1 MTPYEFI
8 EKWGPGGPAYT
19 LNERAGAQPHFM
31 DLCALLDVPTPGD
44 ADNYCFERGVT
55 KTGTGQG
62 FADVWKR
69 GCFALE
75 YKAPGKSLEVALRQL
90 MMYTL
95 PLDNPPL
102 LLVSDRLRIEIHT
115 HFTGTPSEKH
125 VILLEDLTRPE
136 VQEKLRW
143 IFRSPDRF
151 KPART
156 NQQIT
161 EEAARTFAGTADRL
175 RSAGVPAEKVS
186 HFLTQCLFC
195 FFAEDV
201 SLLPSRL
208 FERLVGVQIAP
219 DKLQKQL
226 ENLFQSMRNGG
237 LFGVDDIP
245 WFNGGLFANIEVP
258 ALSVED
264 VKALRTAS
272 SLNWSAID
280 PSIFG
285 TLFERGLDPSKRSQ
299 LGAHYTNPETIM
311 RLVNPVVKRPLMTEW
326 SRVAARIGELIV
338 KRDTLRE
345 GAKRVVDK
353 VKYARTRSAANEAE
367 REAQKLF
374 NAYLERLKE
383 FRVLDPAC
391 GSGNFLYLSLKALK
405 DIEHAINLEAESLGL
420 QRQVD
425 VTGPHNVLGIEINE
439 FAAELARVTVWI
451 GELQWRVLHGYAFKT
466 NPILEPLDC
475 IENRDAVLNADGT
488 QASWPTA
495 SVVVGNPPFVGNKK
509 MNKELGLA
517 YTKALRDAYRS
528 TVPGGVDFVCYWFDK
543 ARRAIVSGGL
553 GAAGLVSTQSVRN
566 GTNRSVLD
574 AINQDSRIFEAWSNE
589 EWWDRGASV
598 RVSMTCFGAAEQEYR
613 LDGREVPIITTDLK
627 GSADYD
633 LTTAVRLQA
642 NQGVAFQGPVKVG
655 AFDIDGDLARLWLME
670 PNPSGVS
677 NSDVLKPWANGDDV
691 TGRGQGKW
699 IIDFGSDMSVDTAAQ
714 YLAPF
719 AHVEKY
725 VKSKRL
731 AQGREGRKTWW
742 WLHGERVPGLRRE
755 LAGKSR
761 YIATSRVSRNRFFVW
776 MPIQV
781 WPDSR
786 LYAIARDDEV
796 TFGVLSSRIHETW
809 SLGKASSHGVGND
822 PTYNAEAC
830 FETFPFPPAG
840 AHDADITAAT
850 KELNRQRD
858 AWLNP
863 PEWTV
868 RVGEVVPVGMAT
880 SPYPDRV
887 LPVSGFEQQL
897 KARTLTVL
905 YTDNPA
911 WLRRLNE
918 RLDVAVA
925 RAYGWDDYTAEMP
938 DDEILIRLMALNQER
953 SQAKAMAGTGL
964 VAVVD
969 ADSEQVS

>member
-1 MTPYEFI
+1 MTPQEFI
-8 EKWGPGGPAYT
+8 EKWGPTGPAYT

-44 ADNYCFERGVT
+44 AHNYCFERGVT

-75 YKAPGKSLEVALRQL
+75 YKAPGKSLEGALRQL
-90 MMYTL
+90 MMYAL

-136 VQEKLRW
+136 VQEKVRW
-143 IFRSPDRF
+143 IFMSPDRF

-161 EEAARTFAGTADRL
+161 EDAASAFAGTADRL

-186 HFLTQCLFC
+186 HFLTQCVFC

-226 ENLFQSMRNGG
+226 ENLFRSMRDGG
-237 LFGVDDIP
+237 LFGVDNIP

-258 ALSVED
+258 PLSGDD

-272 SLNWSAID
+272 GLNWSAID

-311 RLVNPVVKRPLMTEW
+311 RLVDPVVKRPLMTEW
-326 SRVAARIGELIV
+326 CRVAARIGELIE
-338 KRDTLRE
+338 KRDSLRE
-345 GAKRVVDK
+345 SAKLVIDK
-353 VKYARTRSAANEAE
+353 IKFARIRSAANKAAG
-367 REAQKLF
+367 EAQELF
-374 NAYLERLKE
+374 NTYLEKLKE
-383 FRVLDPAC
+383 FKVLDPAC
-391 GSGNFLYLSLKALK
+391 GSGNFLYLSLMALK

-425 VTGPHNVLGIEINE
+425 VTGPHNALGIEINE

-451 GELQWRVLHGYAFKT
+451 GELQWRILHGYPFKT

-488 QASWPTA
+488 EASWPKA

-509 MNKELGLA
+509 MNKELGVKYSA
-517 YTKALRDAYRS
+517 TLRDAYRD

-543 ARRAIVSGGL
+543 ARRAMISDGL
-553 GAAGLVSTQSVRN
+553 GAAGFVSTQAVRN
-566 GTNRSVLD
+566 GANRSVLD
-574 AINQDSRIFEAWSNE
+574 AINRDSRIFEAWSNE
-589 EWWDRGASV
+589 EWWDRGASI

-613 LDGREVPIITTDLK
+613 LNGSEVPTISTDLK
-627 GSADYD
+627 GSARYD
-633 LTTAVRLQA
+633 LTTAVSLID
-642 NQGVAFQGPVKVG
+642 NVGIAFQGPVKAG
-655 AFDIDGDLARLWLME
+655 AFDIPGTLARKWLML
-670 PNPSGVS
+670 PNPSGAS
-677 NSDVLKPWANGDDV
+677 NSDVLKPLANGNEL
-691 TGRGQGKW
+691 TGRPVDAW
-699 IIDFGSDMSVDTAAQ
+699 IIDFGVMPEAQ
-714 YLAPF
+714 ATMYAEPF
-719 AHVEKY
+719 RHVETD
-725 VKSKRL
+725 VKPNRL
-731 AQGREGRKTWW
+731 TQSDQGRKKFW
-742 WLHGERVPGLRRE
+742 WLHGRTGTGYRAA
-755 LAGKSR
+755 LAGQTR
-761 YIATSRVSRNRFFVW
+761 YIATSRVAKHRFFLW
-776 MPIQV
+776 MPAIV

-786 LYAIARDDEV
+786 LFAITRDNEV
-796 TFGVLSSRIHETW
+796 TFGVLSSRIHEVW

-822 PTYNAEAC
+822 PTYNGGAC

-840 AHDADITAAT
+840 AHDAEITAAAI
-850 KELNRQRD
+850 EFSRQRYS
-858 AWLNP
+858 WLNP
-863 PEWTV
+863 PEWTD
-868 RVGEVVPVGMAT
+868 RVSEVIPVGMAT
-880 SPYPDRV
+880 SPYPDRI
-887 LPVSGFEQQL
+887 LPKAGFEQHLQT
-897 KARTLTVL
+897 RTLTAL
-905 YTDNPA
+905 YNDYPA
-911 WLRRLNE
+911 WFRHLRE
-918 RLDVAVA
+918 RVDIAVA
-925 RAYGWDDYTAEMP
+925 KAFGWKDYAAEMS

-953 SQAKAMAGTGL
+953 SQRFT
-964 VAVVD
+964 
-969 ADSEQVS
+969 